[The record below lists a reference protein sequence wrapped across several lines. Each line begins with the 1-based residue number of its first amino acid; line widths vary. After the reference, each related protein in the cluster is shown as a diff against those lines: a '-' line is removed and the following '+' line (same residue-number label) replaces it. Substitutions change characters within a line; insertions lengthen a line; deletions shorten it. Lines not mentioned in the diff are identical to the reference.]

1 MVSIFL
7 LIVLLVSFWSV
18 RCYDFSFW
26 LSFVMISFDASSLQD
41 DYFDLFSFIIYIF
54 LIFNLL
60 EGNES
65 QEKNYYQG
73 RNVN

>member
-1 MVSIFL
+1 MVSIFF
-7 LIVLLVSFWSV
+7 LIVLLFSFWSV
-18 RCYDFSFW
+18 RCYDISFW

-60 EGNES
+60 EVMKVKRKITTKE
-65 QEKNYYQG
+65 ET
-73 RNVN
+73 

>member
-1 MVSIFL
+1 MVSIFF

-60 EGNES
+60 EVMKVKKKITTKE
-65 QEKNYYQG
+65 ET
-73 RNVN
+73 